1 MVGTKPTF
9 TEGPSDL
16 RKERI
21 DSTVRCKT
29 REDLERAIADD
40 MFKGSEFIQSNS
52 KLEESIAVPELPS
65 NLILAW
71 QSLGNL
77 CGARDVNFLLILF
90 SRSQG

>member
-9 TEGPSDL
+9 TDGSSDL

-40 MFKGSEFIQSNS
+40 MFRGSEFIQSNFEF
-52 KLEESIAVPELPS
+52 K
-65 NLILAW
+65 
-71 QSLGNL
+71 
-77 CGARDVNFLLILF
+77 
-90 SRSQG
+90 